1 MSAAA
6 RLSNLILG
14 PQGSG
19 KGPRKRRG
27 NMARSR
33 EASDHASSGEEPR
46 ASVPVRWGMVIN
58 LAIVLLAGIGIG
70 VLQANARDLAFP
82 APPAAL
88 PLFGAGVVGALT
100 GLVSRLVLRS
110 WHRVLRFLLG
120 FAVAV
125 AWIVVFHATYIVW
138 MRIPLPAYYS
148 STNLWILD
156 GQLAIACLSIL
167 TASLVG
173 RRVHRPAPLEPA
185 YRLFRREPPA
195 VEGKA
200 PLHWSLMLGLGAALL
215 LGAGI
220 GTLQANTDHLVVPVP
235 PLAIALVGAA
245 IMGLLAGVT
254 ALVTLQGWTEAL
266 RIQIALLILLVWLI
280 AVESTYADW
289 MGLRRLDYLANADNW
304 AELGLLAV
312 SCMGIIV
319 SGLGRRSIPVDIA
332 PEPQRRREPA
342 PQPKR
347 RSGTA
352 RKSKIKQKKGQAI
365 SLPTPKRSILKRRS
379 GPVEENGVKVTGAA
393 EERCPYCLDIIEDKD
408 ARGVVVCEICG
419 SPHHAD
425 CWEAAGGM
433 CQVPHLIT

>member
-1 MSAAA
+1 
-6 RLSNLILG
+6 
-14 PQGSG
+14 
-19 KGPRKRRG
+19 
-27 NMARSR
+27 
-33 EASDHASSGEEPR
+33 
-46 ASVPVRWGMVIN
+46 MVIN
-58 LAIVLLAGIGIG
+58 LTIVLLAGFGIG

-120 FAVAV
+120 FAVVV

-138 MRIPLPAYYS
+138 MRIPLPAYYTT
-148 STNLWILD
+148 TNLWILD

-173 RRVHRPAPLEPA
+173 RRVHRPAPLEPL

-195 VEGKA
+195 VERKA
-200 PLHWSLMLGLGAALL
+200 PLHWSLMLGVGAALL
-215 LGAGI
+215 LGTGI
-220 GTLQANTDHLVVPVP
+220 GTLQANTDHLAVPVP
-235 PLAIALVGAA
+235 PLAITLVGAA

-266 RIQIALLILLVWLI
+266 RVQVALLILLVWLI
-280 AVESTYADW
+280 AAESTYADW

-319 SGLGRRSIPVDIA
+319 SGLGRRPIPVDIA
-332 PEPQRRREPA
+332 PAPQRRREPT
-342 PQPKR
+342 PQPNR

-352 RKSKIKQKKGQAI
+352 RKTKIKQKEKRQPI
-365 SLPTPKRSILKRRS
+365 SLPKPKLSILKRRS
-379 GPVEENGVKVTGAA
+379 EPVEENGVKVTGAA
-393 EERCPYCLDIIEDKD
+393 GERCPYCLEDIESNDP
-408 ARGVVVCEICG
+408 RGVVVCEICG

-425 CWEAAGGM
+425 CWEAGGGM

>member
-1 MSAAA
+1 
-6 RLSNLILG
+6 
-14 PQGSG
+14 
-19 KGPRKRRG
+19 
-27 NMARSR
+27 MARSR
-33 EASDHASSGEEPR
+33 EASAHSNSGEESR
-46 ASVPVRWGMVIN
+46 VSVPFRWGIVLN
-58 LAIVLLAGIGIG
+58 LAIVLLAGIGMG

-120 FAVAV
+120 FAMTV
-125 AWIVVFHATYIVW
+125 AWIGVFHATYVVW
-138 MRIPLPAYYS
+138 MRIPLSVYYTS
-148 STNLWILD
+148 ANIWILD

-173 RRVHRPAPLEPA
+173 RRVHRPAPLEPV

-215 LGAGI
+215 LGVGI
-220 GTLQANTDHLVVPVP
+220 GTLQANTDRLAVPVP

-245 IMGLLAGVT
+245 IMGLLAGIT

-266 RIQIALLILLVWLI
+266 RIQVAMLFLLVWLV

-304 AELGLLAV
+304 AEVGLLAV
-312 SCMGIIV
+312 SCMGIVV
-319 SGLGRRSIPVDIA
+319 SGLGRRPIPVDIA
-332 PEPQRRREPA
+332 PAPQRRREPR
-342 PQPKR
+342 PKR
-347 RSGTA
+347 QSGTA
-352 RKSKIKQKKGQAI
+352 RKTKIKQKEKRQAI
-365 SLPTPKRSILKRRS
+365 SLPKPKLSILKRRS
-379 GPVEENGVKVTGAA
+379 EPAEENGVKVTGAA
-393 EERCPYCLDIIEDKD
+393 EERCPYCLDIVEKKD

-425 CWEAAGGM
+425 CWEAGGGM